1 MTTEERIYLDH
12 AATTA
17 TDLDVFIEMMP
28 YFTVIFG
35 NASSLHKDGR
45 RAVGAIDHAREMVA
59 KALGASSSEIYFTS
73 GGTEADNWAVI
84 GLAEANADKGRH
96 IVASSVEH
104 PAVLSAL
111 KRLSERG
118 FEVTY
123 LPVNAEGEVSVED
136 AVKAFRPDTVL
147 VTLML
152 VNNEVGTVQPVHA
165 VATEAHQRGIL
176 VHTDA
181 VQAAGVFALDVNT
194 LGVDALSI
202 SAHKF
207 YGPKGAGALYVR
219 KDTRIKGLIVGGEQ
233 ERSLRGGTYNTPA
246 IVGLGAAIER
256 ATANLLQTREHLVG
270 LKTYFIK
277 KLLELGRCRINGSRY
292 SSSGIVNVLF
302 YGVKNTELLPALD
315 QAGIEASA
323 GSACS
328 SGSVEPSHVLTAM
341 GLSEAQVACSVR
353 FSFGKDNTFEQVD
366 QTILTLS
373 EILPHLMRDEDL
385 FRKTASDSY
394 DL

>member
-1 MTTEERIYLDH
+1 MTAGERIYLDH
-12 AATTA
+12 AATTP
-17 TDLDVFIEMMP
+17 TDEEVLGEMLP
-28 YFTVIFG
+28 YFSSVFG
-35 NASSLHKDGR
+35 NANSLHKDGR
-45 RAVGAIDHAREMVA
+45 NAASAVFNARDRVA

-84 GLAEANADKGRH
+84 GLAEANADKGKH

-111 KRLSERG
+111 NRLSERG

-123 LPVNAEGEVSVED
+123 LPVNAEGVVSVED
-136 AVKAFRPDTVL
+136 AVNAFRPDTIL

-152 VNNEVGTVQPVHA
+152 VNNEVGSVQPVHA
-165 VATEAHQRGIL
+165 VATAAHQRGIL

-181 VQAAGVFALDVNT
+181 VQAAGIMLLDVNL

-207 YGPKGAGALYVR
+207 YGPKGVGALYVR
-219 KDTRIKGLIVGGEQ
+219 KGTRIKGHIVGGGQ

-246 IVGLGAAIER
+246 IVGLGAAIKR
-256 ATANLLQTREHLVG
+256 ATDNMVQTRATLFALKNRFIKNLLN
-270 LKTYFIK
+270 
-277 KLLELGRCRINGSRY
+277 LGYCRINGDQS

-302 YGVKNTELLPALD
+302 YGVKNIELLPALD
-315 QAGIEASA
+315 QMGIEASA

-328 SGSVEPSHVLTAM
+328 SGSVEPSHVLRAM
-341 GLSEAQVACSVR
+341 GLSEAQASCSVR
-353 FSFGKDNTFEQVD
+353 FSFGKDNTFDQID
-366 QTILTLS
+366 QTIAVLYN
-373 EILPHLMRDEDL
+373 ILPHLMRDDDL
-385 FRKTASDSY
+385 FFKTKSDNY
-394 DL
+394 NL